1 MVNLKTRECIYAQE
15 GDSLSHHGVIG
26 MKWGVRRYQPYP
38 SDYKGDGLYKGK
50 MSKRAEKRKKER
62 DQKKEARNERIR
74 NEALKRID
82 YKKMAKHPEWYSQ
95 EELEGAQKKARTIR
109 EIAESASVYTGKSA
123 LEQADI
129 MDKKMSVA
137 KNAVAIPASIAA
149 LMLTG
154 YKIAELKG
162 KLDAAKTLANIKP

>member
-1 MVNLKTRECIYAQE
+1 MKNELMRNYLASDDFLCHY
-15 GDSLSHHGVIG
+15 GVLG

-38 SDYKGDGLYKGK
+38 DDQPSAIKKGK
-50 MSKRAEKRKKER
+50 NKLSSIKRKR
-62 DQKKEARNERIR
+62 TQKKNIKEKNKKEK
-74 NEALKRID
+74 ALRSLN
-82 YKKMAKHPEWYSQ
+82 YKTMAKHPEWYSQ

-137 KNAVAIPASIAA
+137 KNAVAIPASIAG

-154 YKIAELKG
+154 YKVAELKG